1 MSPLLIGIVILIV
14 VLIILC
20 LQTSS
25 NGSGSPGPSIPGKR
39 QDCSKSCEFYETAG
53 VVHDNGKKICYCAPA
68 SCNNL
73 PPTSAGMQN
82 PLAKQCTSGLE
93 CVNNKC
99 QLFKCTNDNAGSCP
113 FGMSC
118 DTATQKCNF
127 DVYSISGFPD
137 SSYNTNYVLS
147 SDPDPANSNAQG
159 FVPITQQNIPGVPI
173 KDTGFVSAWPDE
185 AKASKYPL
193 TRFTGFGTENT
204 EITSLKYWDG
214 SNQIN
219 RTIAG
224 IGAPAPSVTVTKK
237 Q

>member
-1 MSPLLIGIVILIV
+1 
-14 VLIILC
+14 
-20 LQTSS
+20 
-25 NGSGSPGPSIPGKR
+25 
-39 QDCSKSCEFYETAG
+39 
-53 VVHDNGKKICYCAPA
+53 
-68 SCNNL
+68 
-73 PPTSAGMQN
+73 
-82 PLAKQCTSGLE
+82 
-93 CVNNKC
+93 
-99 QLFKCTNDNAGSCP
+99 
-113 FGMSC
+113 MSC